1 MRRAKAEY
9 ATQCPV
15 RDVLDRVGDQ
25 WSTLILITLD
35 EDGRRFME
43 LQRALPDISRRVL
56 AQTLRRLEEDG
67 FVSRTVHATVPP
79 RVDYAL
85 TPLGR
90 SLMDPIRAL
99 VSWAAENHDTI
110 RAARQAYDARL
121 SQGGL

>member
-1 MRRAKAEY
+1 
-9 ATQCPV
+9 
-15 RDVLDRVGDQ
+15 
-25 WSTLILITLD
+25 
-35 EDGRRFME
+35 ME

-99 VSWAAENHDTI
+99 VSWATEHHDTI
-110 RAARQAYDARL
+110 RAARQAYEARP
-121 SQGGL
+121 SQGGLQP